1 MLPRL
6 FVSFCGIAKLRQHYS
21 CMIMEAGEAGNAMRQ
36 VGGTA
41 MTLRVGIIGL
51 GFGAEVHL
59 PAFTLLPDTISP
71 RSAGAR

>member
-21 CMIMEAGEAGNAMRQ
+21 CMIMEAGEAGNAM
-36 VGGTA
+36 
-41 MTLRVGIIGL
+41 TLRVGIIRL
-51 GFGAEVHL
+51 GFGTEVHL